1 MITLKNNRSL
11 NKRSRRAARD
21 GNVELRATAPR
32 PIGSLRADSRYENQ
46 SFEGS
51 VGLSPARASALR
63 RQPAGPSTR
72 RYVCNKMNYLSPNVK
87 AICAHYFPSETE
99 WAITELQAY
108 CIYMAECISE
118 KTTLE
123 SYERFCFAVLKL
135 GKTSKEKFTQA
146 IELGKCDY
154 RDLLVAAGF
163 GNSVTI
169 HNDWVKKILI
179 KREHNQG
186 QHSIAAS
193 SGSE

>member
-1 MITLKNNRSL
+1 
-11 NKRSRRAARD
+11 
-21 GNVELRATAPR
+21 
-32 PIGSLRADSRYENQ
+32 
-46 SFEGS
+46 
-51 VGLSPARASALR
+51 
-63 RQPAGPSTR
+63 
-72 RYVCNKMNYLSPNVK
+72 MNYLSANVK

-108 CIYMAECISE
+108 CIYMAGCISE

-154 RDLLVAAGF
+154 RDLLVASGF

-169 HNDWVKKILI
+169 HNDWAKNILK

-193 SGSE
+193 GGSE